1 MRRLFRIFYFLHI
14 VAKNRLD
21 QLLPS
26 QWRYLPLKVFLRS
39 LPSAWFRRPKTSK
52 EDRLRLSLI
61 ELGPVFIKLGQ
72 LLSTRPDA
80 LPPAVIHELELLQ
93 DQVPPFNP
101 DTSIAIIE
109 KELKKPI
116 AELFLEFKREPMAS
130 ASVAQVHEARL
141 LGGEEVVVKVI
152 RPGIAKTI
160 KQDFAILL
168 TATRWLEKIWPDMQ
182 RFHPHKIVENYQKTI
197 LSELDLN
204 IEASNTSRFRR
215 NFKDSNLLYVPDIC
229 FNYSTR
235 NVMVAERIYGIAV
248 TDTSTMRQQGVDMQV
263 LAERGVKIFF
273 TQVFKHNFFHADM
286 HPGNIFVDISDPAQ
300 PRYISI
306 DCAIAGALSKED
318 QLFMARGI
326 LALLQQDYLLLA
338 QLAIDAD
345 WLPAD
350 TPIHEFSVA
359 LQTVIEPI
367 FERPLDEIDFGP
379 ELIRLYQLAQA
390 FKLEVKPQFVLLQ
403 KTLLHIE
410 GLGRQLLPS
419 LDVWTIGRPLM
430 EQWMKDQLGP
440 KVIWNT
446 VKQDFPLW
454 VQQLPKVPLLIT
466 GALEEIKTTTNQTRQ
481 LLQQLEE
488 QKQQLRSQRHRDLA
502 WLTLASAA
510 IVSGITAAWG
520 KHLQQAFLDIP
531 TISWLLGGAAV
542 VIILLRLLGGSN
554 GRN

>member
-1 MRRLFRIFYFLHI
+1 MRRLFRVFYVLHI

-26 QWRYLPLKVFLRS
+26 QLQYLPFKIFLRS
-39 LPSAWFRRPKTSK
+39 MPSAWFRRPKTSK
-52 EDRLRLSLI
+52 EDRLRLTLV

-72 LLSTRPDA
+72 MLSTRPDA
-80 LPPAVIHELELLQ
+80 LPPAIIHQLELLQ
-93 DQVPPFNP
+93 DQVPPF
-101 DTSIAIIE
+101 DSDVSIAIIE
-109 KELKKPI
+109 TELKKPI
-116 AELFLEFKREPMAS
+116 TELFLEFEREPMAS
-130 ASVAQVHEARL
+130 ASVAQVHAARL

-168 TATRWLEKIWPDMQ
+168 TASRWLEQIWPEIR
-182 RFHPHKIVENYQKTI
+182 RFHPHKIVGNYQKII
-197 LSELDLN
+197 LSELDLD
-204 IEASNTSRFRR
+204 IEASNTAKFRR
-215 NFKDSNLLYVPDIC
+215 SFKDSNLLYVPDIC
-229 FNYSTR
+229 FDYSTR
-235 NVMVAERIYGIAV
+235 NVMVAERIYGIPV
-248 TDTSTMRQQGVDMQV
+248 TDTDTMRQRGVDMQV
-263 LAERGVKIFF
+263 LAERGVQIFF

-286 HPGNIFVDISDPAQ
+286 HPGNIFVDISNPEQ

-306 DCAIAGALSKED
+306 DCAIAGSLSKQD

-338 QLAIDAD
+338 QLALDAD
-345 WLPAD
+345 WLPTD
-350 TPIHEFSVA
+350 TPTHEFSVA

-379 ELIRLYQLAQA
+379 VLIRLYQLAQA
-390 FKLEVKPQFVLLQ
+390 FQLEVKPQFVLLQ

-419 LDVWTIGRPLM
+419 LDVWSIGRPLM
-430 EQWMKDQLGP
+430 ERWMKDQLGP
-440 KVIWNT
+440 KAVWST

-466 GALEEIKTTTNQTRQ
+466 GALEEIKTTHSQTRQ

-488 QKQQLRSQRHRDLA
+488 QKQQLKSQRRRDLA
-502 WLTLASAA
+502 WLTLASVAL
-510 IVSGITAAWG
+510 VSGITAAWG
-520 KHLQQAFLDIP
+520 RQLQQAFLEIP
-531 TISWLLGGAAV
+531 SISWALGGAAA
-542 VIILLRLLGGSN
+542 VIILLRLLSGKN
-554 GRN
+554 NN